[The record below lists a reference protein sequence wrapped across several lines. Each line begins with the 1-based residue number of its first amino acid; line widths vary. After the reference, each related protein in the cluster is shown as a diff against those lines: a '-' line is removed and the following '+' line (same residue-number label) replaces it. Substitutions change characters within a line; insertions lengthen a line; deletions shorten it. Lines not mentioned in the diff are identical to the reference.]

1 MKITCLTSSRADYGI
16 LSPLLKKITKNSN
29 FTLDIIAFGTHISK
43 EHGYTVQEIINDNY
57 FEKLYKFETIP
68 KLDTPGSIIESI
80 SKCINVFGSFFEKY
94 KTDLVLCLGDRYEMF
109 AACSGIFPY
118 GIKIAHISGG
128 EETFGS
134 TDNFYR
140 HAITLMSTYHF
151 ASTKIYQN
159 RIINII
165 GTKKNVFNVGAL
177 NIDNLSKIQFL
188 TKISFKEKY
197 GFYIKKKSILIT
209 FHPETVDFKYNLR
222 NITELINALSELK
235 EFQLIITMPNADV
248 NGSMIRSHLEKFVN
262 INKNAIAV
270 KSLGMLGYL
279 SCMKHCTMVLGN
291 SSSGF
296 VEASFFS
303 KYVINIGKR
312 QDGRILTPNI
322 KSIKIIKDDILKA
335 VKLFNPKQNIKKI
348 NIYGRGDSANSIL
361 KILKKVV

>member
-1 MKITCLTSSRADYGI
+1 MKITCLSSSRADYGI
-16 LSPLLKKITKNSN
+16 LSPLLKQIAKSSY
-29 FTLDIIAFGTHISK
+29 FSLDIIAFGTHNSK
-43 EHGYTVQEIINDNY
+43 EHGYTVEEIINDKYYENIY
-57 FEKLYKFETIP
+57 
-68 KLDTPGSIIESI
+68 KLDTIPEFDTPKSIIESI
-80 SKCINVFGSFFEKY
+80 SKCVNVFGTFFENY
-94 KTDLVLCLGDRYEMF
+94 RTDLVICLGDRYEMF

-140 HAITLMSTYHF
+140 HAITLMACYHF

-177 NIDNLSKIQFL
+177 NIDNLSKIRFL
-188 TKISFKEKY
+188 TRVKFKEKY
-197 GFYIKKKSILIT
+197 GFEIKKKSILIT
-209 FHPETVDFKYNLR
+209 FHPETVNFKNNLHHV
-222 NITELINALSELK
+222 TELINALSELN
-235 EFQLIITMPNADV
+235 EYQLIITMPNADI

-270 KSLGMLGYL
+270 NSLGMLGYL
-279 SCMKHCTMVLGN
+279 SCMKHCSMMLGN

-303 KYVINIGKR
+303 KYVINLGKR
-312 QDGRILTPNI
+312 QDGRILTSNI
-322 KSIKIIKDDILKA
+322 KSCQIFKDDILNA
-335 VKLFNPKQNIKKI
+335 VKLYDPKNNRNKY
-348 NIYGRGDSANSIL
+348 NIYGKGNSAKNIL
-361 KILKKVV
+361 EILKKIV

>member
-16 LSPLLKKITKNSN
+16 LSPLLKLITKSSN
-29 FTLDIIAFGTHISK
+29 FSLDIIAFGTHNSK

-57 FEKLYKFETIP
+57 FKKLYKFETIP

-94 KTDLVLCLGDRYEMF
+94 RTDLVICLGDRYEMF

-165 GTKKNVFNVGAL
+165 GNKKNVFNVGAL
-177 NIDNLSKIQFL
+177 NIDNLSKIHFL
-188 TKISFKEKY
+188 TRVKFKEKY
-197 GFYIKKKSILIT
+197 GFEIKTKSILIT
-209 FHPETVDFKYNLR
+209 FHPETINFKNNLR

-235 EFQLIITMPNADV
+235 EYQLIITMPNADV
-248 NGSMIRSHLEKFVN
+248 NGSMIRSHLEKFVI

-270 KSLGMLGYL
+270 KSLGMIGYL
-279 SCMKHCTMVLGN
+279 SCMKYCRMMLGN

-303 KYVINIGKR
+303 KYVINLGKR

-322 KSIKIIKDDILKA
+322 KSIPILK
-335 VKLFNPKQNIKKI
+335 
-348 NIYGRGDSANSIL
+348 
-361 KILKKVV
+361 